1 MYIARKPFRYEN
13 KVFMQGEHV
22 TVTDDDVRMLQGQGK
37 IGGRVMETA
46 SVKPPEQAVMPKA
59 ETKHLG
65 DFVRKVTAE
74 PKHLGGGY
82 YELPNGEKVR
92 GKKAAEEAMKA
103 GD

>member
-37 IGGRVMETA
+37 IGGRVAETA
-46 SVKPPEQAVMPKA
+46 SVKPPEQAVMPK
-59 ETKHLG
+59 
-65 DFVRKVTAE
+65 AE

-92 GKKAAEEAMKA
+92 GKKAAEEAMK
-103 GD
+103 G

>member
-37 IGGRVMETA
+37 IGGRVIETA

-59 ETKHLG
+59 E
-65 DFVRKVTAE
+65 
-74 PKHLGGGY
+74 PKHVGGGY
-82 YELPNGEKVR
+82 YDVNGERVR
-92 GKKAAEEAMKA
+92 GKKAAEEAMK
-103 GD
+103 G